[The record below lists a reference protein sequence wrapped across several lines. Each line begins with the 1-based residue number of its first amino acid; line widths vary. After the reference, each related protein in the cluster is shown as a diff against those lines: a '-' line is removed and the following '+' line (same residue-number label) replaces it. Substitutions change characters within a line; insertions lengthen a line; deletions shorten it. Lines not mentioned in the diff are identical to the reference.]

1 MTTSTSEGEKKRTVW
16 AISMPKRV
24 YDSIRELAIASGTSN
39 SKIIAMAIT
48 QMINDKSR
56 KPNKEKKHMLCPQ
69 EQNLII
75 SSLKFLSIFAPTQAT
90 MPITP
95 LVEKIKL
102 ISRGGTTIEH
112 RFASVQL
119 INDLDVIVAT
129 LQQSEG
135 NRDIGNELGRIRSM
149 IRREFAINVCDDCE
163 CNVHE
168 DDLTDTG
175 GTFSV
180 CPKCADRIGKY
191 SPQIGKYSPRMSPT
205 SVTDDI
211 PAFMQDLPIELD

>member
-1 MTTSTSEGEKKRTVW
+1 MTISTSEGEKKRTVW

-39 SKIIAMAIT
+39 SKIIAMAVT
-48 QMINDKSR
+48 KMINDKSR

-90 MPITP
+90 LPITP
-95 LVEKIKL
+95 LVEKIRL

-119 INDLDVIVAT
+119 MNELDVIVTT
-129 LQQSEG
+129 LRQSES

-168 DDLTDTG
+168 DDLTDMG
-175 GTFSV
+175 GAFSV
-180 CPKCADRIGKY
+180 CPKCAERIGRY
-191 SPQIGKYSPRMSPT
+191 RPRVSPT
-205 SVTDDI
+205 SVTDDT
-211 PAFMQDLPIELD
+211 PVFMHDLPIELD